1 MNQKKAIVLGG
12 TSPHIELIKKLKS
25 RDYFVI
31 LVDYLNNSPGIP
43 FADKFVRE
51 STLDLEKVYQV
62 AKEENA
68 DLVISTC
75 IDQANSTC
83 CYVAEKLGLPHPYSY
98 ETSLDVTD
106 KGRMKTIMRD
116 NDIPTSSFQ
125 IVTSLDEVDWDLV
138 SYPAVVKPVDC
149 NSSKGVIK
157 VDNQEDAAKCILDD
171 IAMSRTSNAI
181 IEGYNEGYEI
191 QVDCLNYKSKTRV
204 LMTRRKKRIESSEK
218 MVLNST
224 GSIIPAGLSE
234 ELNEQAQEI
243 ANKISDSFNLKNTP
257 FFYQAI
263 VTENG
268 ISVIE
273 FAPRIGGG
281 LSSYLI
287 KEIAGVDVV
296 DVAIDSF
303 LNIEI
308 DIDEPKAIDR
318 CYSTNLLYMKAG
330 IFDHIEGFDELK
342 TKGFVKEVFTTKEAG
357 TEIDSDMRSSNRV
370 GAFIVMADN
379 VEDLKRHEKI
389 AYETI
394 QVMNDKNENVIK
406 LL

>member
-12 TSPHIELIKKLKS
+12 TSPHIELIKKLKN
-25 RDYFVI
+25 RGYFVI

-43 FADKFVRE
+43 YADKFVRE
-51 STLDLEKVYQV
+51 STLDLEKVLQV
-62 AKEENA
+62 AKEEKV

-83 CYVAEKLGLPHPYSY
+83 CYVAEKLGLPQPYSY

-106 KGRMKTIMRD
+106 KGRMKTIMRN

-125 IVTSLDEVDWDLV
+125 IVSNLEDVNWELV

-157 VDNQEDAAKCILDD
+157 VDNKEDASKVILDD

-181 IEGYNEGYEI
+181 IEGYNEGIEI
-191 QVDCLNYKSKTRV
+191 QVDCLNFKSETKV
-204 LMTRRKKRIESSEK
+204 LMTRRKKRIETKEK

-224 GSIIPAGLSE
+224 GSIIPAGLSD
-234 ELNEQAQEI
+234 ELNKQAQEI
-243 ANKISDSFNLKNTP
+243 AAKISDSFNLKNTP

-287 KEIAGVDVV
+287 KEITGIDVV
-296 DVAIDSF
+296 DAAIDSF

-308 DIDEPKAIDR
+308 DVNEPKEINR
-318 CYSTNLLYMKAG
+318 IYSTNLLYMKPG

-342 TKGFVKEVFTTKEAG
+342 SKGFVKEVFTTKEVG

-370 GAFIVMADN
+370 GAFIVMADD
-379 VEDLKRHEKI
+379 VEALKQHEKT

-394 QVMNDKNENVIK
+394 KVMNDKNENVIK